1 MSGKLRYTLL
11 CAHKFKL
18 CISYISTYAVH
29 LLLLIELLITV
40 ISAYLNF
47 RQAYVALF
55 YVLKTYILLF
65 LLFGVLI
72 AFLLNAKYMGA

>member
-1 MSGKLRYTLL
+1 M
-11 CAHKFKL
+11 
-18 CISYISTYAVH
+18 H
-29 LLLLIELLITV
+29 LILLIEILITV

-47 RQAYVALF
+47 RQANVALF

-72 AFLLNAKYMGA
+72 AFLLNAKFMGSHLMDMLYLSLKILHFRVECIS